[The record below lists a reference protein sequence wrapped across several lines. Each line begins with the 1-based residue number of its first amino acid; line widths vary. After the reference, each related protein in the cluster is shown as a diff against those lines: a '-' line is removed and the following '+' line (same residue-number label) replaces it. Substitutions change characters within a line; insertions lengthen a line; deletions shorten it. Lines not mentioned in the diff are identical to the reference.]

1 MIQLREILF
10 QYKNVKL
17 EMRGI
22 DPRTSVLINNALPFE
37 LHPLDSSVTTMIL

>member
-10 QYKNVKL
+10 QYKNINL
-17 EMRGI
+17 EMRHI
-22 DPRTSVLINNALPFE
+22 DPRTSVSLSNALPFE